1 MRGSSDLSQGS
12 AETVYLLIHRTMDT
26 NIIRR
31 DAEIRNLLE
40 QKAAQSDITGA
51 VAREALSYCDAGAFL
66 SDLLTYGCMSGMV

>member
-12 AETVYLLIHRTMDT
+12 AETVYLLSHIIMDT

-40 QKAAQSDITGA
+40 QKAEQNDITGA
-51 VAREALSYCDAGAFL
+51 VAREALSYCDAGTFL
-66 SDLLTYGCMSGMV
+66 SELLTYGCVSGMV